1 MYDKDMKLQDK
12 VVVITGSSSGIG
24 QTTAIRFAK
33 EGCKVVINYNKNQK
47 GGEETLAKIK
57 ELTPDCLLVQAD
69 VSKKADVTRLF
80 KEVVEAFGT
89 VDILINNAAIGT
101 DKRPFMEASY
111 DDFQEMI
118 QTDITSVFMCTQQA
132 ALIMQKQGYGKIL
145 NTSSVRGW
153 EGGGRAPVYAA
164 MKAAV
169 NGFTKTFAKM
179 VAPEIQVNAVGP
191 GFVRT
196 RTYDTMSDE
205 MIDGF
210 IDSTYLK
217 RWVTQEEVAD
227 AFVFL
232 AKNDAMTG
240 QIIYVDA
247 GFTLK

>member
-1 MYDKDMKLQDK
+1 MMLKDK
-12 VVVITGSSSGIG
+12 VVLITGSSSGIG
-24 QTTAIRFAK
+24 QTTAVRFAE
-33 EGCKVVINYNKNQK
+33 EGCKVVINYRANRA
-47 GGEETLAKIK
+47 GGEETLAKLK
-57 ELTPDCLLVQAD
+57 EITEDSLLLQGD
-69 VSKKADVTRLF
+69 VSKENDVKRLF
-80 KEVVEAFGT
+80 KETVDKFGT

-118 QTDITSVFMCTQQA
+118 QTDITSVFMCSQQA
-132 ALIMQKQGYGKIL
+132 ALLMQKQGYGKIL
-145 NTSSVRGW
+145 NTTSVRGW

-169 NGFTKTFAKM
+169 NSFTKTFAKM
-179 VAPEIQVNAVGP
+179 LAPNIQVNAVAP

-196 RTYDTMSDE
+196 RTYDTMSEE
-205 MIDGF
+205 MINGF

-217 RWVTQEEVAD
+217 RWVTQEEIAD

-240 QIIYVDA
+240 QVIYVDA

>member
-1 MYDKDMKLQDK
+1 MTLKDK
-12 VVVITGSSSGIG
+12 VVLITGSSSGIG

-33 EGCKVVINYNKNQK
+33 EGAKVVVNYSTNKK
-47 GGEETLAKIK
+47 GGEETLAKLKKIN
-57 ELTPDCLLVQAD
+57 PDCILVQAD
-69 VSKKADVTRLF
+69 VSKEADVKRLF
-80 KEVVEAFGT
+80 KTVVDKFGT
-89 VDILINNAAIGT
+89 VDVLINNAAIGT
-101 DKRPFMEASY
+101 DKRPFMEASF

-118 QTDITSVFMCTQQA
+118 DTDITSVFMCSQQA
-132 ALIMQKQGYGKIL
+132 ALIMKKQGHGKIL

-153 EGGGRAPVYAA
+153 GPGGRAPVYAA

-169 NGFTKTFAKM
+169 NSFTKTFAKM

-196 RTYDTMSDE
+196 RTYDAFSDE
-205 MIDGF
+205 MIKSF

-217 RWVTQEEVAD
+217 RFVTQEEIAD

-240 QIIYVDA
+240 QVIYVDA